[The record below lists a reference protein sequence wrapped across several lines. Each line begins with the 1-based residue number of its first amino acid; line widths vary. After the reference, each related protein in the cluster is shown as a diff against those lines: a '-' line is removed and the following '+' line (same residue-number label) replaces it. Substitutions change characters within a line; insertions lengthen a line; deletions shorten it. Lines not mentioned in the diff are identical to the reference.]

1 MSSRR
6 LLSSLGLPVPLVSR
20 LIEAD
25 FMYQEDVQQLNPTEL
40 SDASGLS
47 VKESAEVIR
56 LTTTSINNPVDPL
69 TVLQLI
75 ENEGGEVSHIVSFC
89 ESIDDLLGGGIPLR
103 AITEIAGTPGIGKTQ
118 MCLQA
123 CVSVQLPH
131 TVGGVQGEAVYIDT
145 EGSFTV
151 GRLKDMSEHA
161 VQHIQSVAQNK
172 EEVATFSV
180 DGILRGTH
188 YYRCTSYI
196 EVMAVVKL
204 LPKFLEDHPNV
215 RLVIIDS
222 IAFHFRHDFPDMIS
236 RTGILCRITQ
246 DLIQLATKHNLA
258 VIVTNQ
264 MTTRFQ
270 GSGESQLVAAL
281 GETWAHCPTIRLTL
295 HWVNTCRCAT
305 LTKAPH
311 RANDSI
317 NFQVTAAGIRDL
329 IDITAMTAA
338 SRSPPH
344 QEESSK
350 KRKLNDT

>member
-6 LLSSLGLPVPLVSR
+6 LLSSLCLPATLVSR

-40 SDASGLS
+40 SSASGLS

-56 LTTTSINNPVDPL
+56 LTTAGTNNQEPL

-75 ENEGGEVSHIVSFC
+75 ENEGGSVSHIVSFC
-89 ESIDDLLGGGIPLR
+89 ESMDNLLGGGIPLR
-103 AITEIAGTPGIGKTQ
+103 AITEISGTPGIGKTQ

-123 CVSVQLPH
+123 CVSVQLPQSM
-131 TVGGVQGEAVYIDT
+131 GGVQGEAVYIDT

-151 GRLKDMSEHA
+151 ERLKAMGEHA
-161 VQHIQSVAQNK
+161 VHHIQSVEENK
-172 EEVATFSV
+172 GELDSLSL

-204 LPKFLEDHPNV
+204 LPNFLEDHPKV

-246 DLIQLATKHNLA
+246 DLIQLATKQNLA

-264 MTTRFQ
+264 MTTRFD
-270 GSGESQLVAAL
+270 GSGSSHFVAAL
-281 GETWAHCPTIRLTL
+281 GETWAHCPTIRLSL
-295 HWVNTCRCAT
+295 HWANTRRCAT

-329 IDITAMTAA
+329 TDATATK
-338 SRSPPH
+338 H
-344 QEESSK
+344 QEEISR
-350 KRKLNDT
+350 KRKLDDT